1 MGLVLMSEHEL
12 NRIEVLSRIL
22 EGRLSVAAAAGV
34 LALSP
39 RQVHRL
45 IARFRVEGAA
55 ALRHK
60 ARGRNSNNRI
70 RDGVRDY
77 AIALVRERYA
87 DFGPT
92 LAAEML
98 AEHHDLDVS
107 RETLRKWMA
116 EADLW
121 LSRKQRRQFHQPRRR
136 REAFGELI
144 QIDGSDH
151 RWFEDRG
158 PPCTLLVFIDDA
170 TSTLTQ
176 LLFVA
181 SESAFAYFDAL
192 ERYLAAHGR
201 PVAFY
206 SDKHSVFRVA
216 KQDAASGHGMTQFGR
231 ALCELN
237 IEILCANSS
246 QAKGRVERA
255 NRTLQDRLVKELRLA
270 GISDIAAGNAFLP
283 GFIARFNRQFAKAP
297 ARPDNLH
304 RPLNIAPDRLRDVLC
319 WRDQRYVGQQLSF
332 SYERR
337 KIMLE
342 VNDVTRGLVGKYV
355 DTYVFPD
362 GRFQVRWN
370 GLALPYMVFDKDQR
384 VTHAAVTGNKHLTA
398 VLAYIKDQQDQLP
411 PPKPKAVGKQA
422 SRYTKTGRTS
432 PGRPSIVDAIARR
445 RREDA
450 AQKPPAWPD
459 SPSISEVSGL
469 SGHAPSAR
477 E

>member
-1 MGLVLMSEHEL
+1 MGLVLMSEREL
-12 NRIEVLSRIL
+12 NRIEVLSRIM
-22 EGRLSVAAAAGV
+22 EGRLSVSAASAV

-39 RQVHRL
+39 RQVRRL
-45 IARFRVEGAA
+45 IATFRVDGAA
-55 ALRHK
+55 AIRHK
-60 ARGRNSNNRI
+60 ARGRRSNNRI
-70 RDGVRDY
+70 HDGVRDY
-77 AIALVRERYA
+77 AVALIREHYA

-98 AEHHDLDVS
+98 AERHGLEVS
-107 RETLRKWMA
+107 RETLRKWMTA
-116 EADLW
+116 ADLW
-121 LSRKQRRQFHQPRRR
+121 LSKARRRQFHQPRQR

-151 RWFEDRG
+151 RWFEDRAA
-158 PPCTLLVFIDDA
+158 PCTLLVFIDDA
-170 TSTLTQ
+170 TSTLMQ

-181 SESAFAYFDAL
+181 SESAFAYFEAL

-246 QAKGRVERA
+246 QAKGRVERV

-283 GFIARFNRQFAKAP
+283 GFIARFNRQFAKLP

-304 RPLNIAPDRLRDVLC
+304 RSLNVAPDRLRDVLC

-342 VNDVTRGLVGKYV
+342 VNELTRGLVGKYV
-355 DTYVFPD
+355 ETYVFPD

-370 GLALPYMVFDKDQR
+370 GVALPHTVFDKDQR
-384 VTHAAVTGNKHLTA
+384 VTHAAVTENKHLTA
-398 VLAYIKDQQDQLP
+398 VLAYIKDQQDKLP
-411 PPKPKAVGKQA
+411 PPKLKAVGKQA
-422 SRYTKTGRTS
+422 SKYTKTGRSS

-445 RREDA
+445 RQAEA

-459 SPSISEVSGL
+459 SPPISEVSGL
-469 SGHAPSAR
+469 SGHAPSAP